1 MKIGIDARW
10 IFAELSGI
18 GAYTR
23 ELIRQLA
30 LQDAENE
37 YVLFF
42 DDENRMNEVMA
53 GTGASR
59 AARFRAHRLPY
70 GPFSPRGQFEL
81 PSLFRELQLDV
92 FHSTNYMIPL
102 FAFPRKWFGARRKGP
117 RGPRCVVTIHDVIP
131 LVFPQYAP
139 RSKKARLFPIY
150 RGLMMEIGARADRI
164 LTDSQASHDDVIR
177 HLRIPAARHDDVQAI
192 PIGVAPEF
200 KPGERPAPDHKTILY
215 VGRLDPYKNVP
226 GLVRVLSRVRALSSL
241 DVRLKIAG
249 PPDPRYPEAM
259 DLAKELG
266 LHHWIEW
273 TGYLSPYDL
282 VRTYQQA
289 DVFALLSKYEGFGLP
304 VLEAMA
310 CGTPVVCSR
319 CASLPEVAGDAA
331 LLVDPTHIDEAA
343 DAILRILNDAALA
356 AALREKGLRQAA
368 QFTWAKT
375 AEATLDAYRRV
386 VSE

>member
-1 MKIGIDARW
+1 M
-10 IFAELSGI
+10 SGI

-23 ELIRQLA
+23 ELIRQLV
-30 LQDAENE
+30 LQDNENE

-42 DDENRMNEVMA
+42 DDGDRMNEVMA
-53 GTGASR
+53 GTGAGR
-59 AARFRAHRLPY
+59 AARFRAHLLPY

-81 PSLFRELQLDV
+81 PGLFRELQLDV

-102 FAFPRKWFGARRKGP
+102 FAFPRKWFGLHRKGHK
-117 RGPRCVVTIHDVIP
+117 GTRCVVTIHDVIP
-131 LVFPQYAP
+131 LVFPLYAP
-139 RSKKARLFPIY
+139 RSKKARLFPVY
-150 RGLMMEIGARADRI
+150 RRLMMEVGARADRI
-164 LTDSQASHDDVIR
+164 LTDSRASHDDVVR
-177 HLRIPAARHDDVQAI
+177 HLHIPAVRHHDVQVI

-200 KPGERPAPDHKTILY
+200 KPGPRPAPVHKTILY

-226 GLVRVLSRVRALSSL
+226 GLIRVLSRVRALSPL

-273 TGYLSPYDL
+273 TGYLSADEL
-282 VRTYQQA
+282 VRAYQQA

-310 CGTPVVCSR
+310 SGTPVVCSR

-343 DAILRILNDAALA
+343 DAILRILNDEALA
-356 AALREKGLRQAA
+356 AALRGKGLRQAA